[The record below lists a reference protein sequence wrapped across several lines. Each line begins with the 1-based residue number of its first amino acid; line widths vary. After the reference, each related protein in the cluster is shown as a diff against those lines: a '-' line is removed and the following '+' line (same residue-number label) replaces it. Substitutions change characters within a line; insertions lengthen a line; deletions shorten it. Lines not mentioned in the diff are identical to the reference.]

1 MVGFIV
7 SAILII
13 GGVIMY
19 LFPSK
24 NSNWVYGY
32 RTKLS
37 MKNQDTWK
45 VSQKIGGFSMIVFGI
60 IFLIITLVLELF
72 LENLFDEFLVIILLI
87 GSILM
92 LIFDEMYLRKIFNRD
107 GSRK

>member
-32 RTKLS
+32 RTRLS

-72 LENLFDEFLVIILLI
+72 LENLFDE
-87 GSILM
+87 
-92 LIFDEMYLRKIFNRD
+92 MYLRKIFNRD

>member
-13 GGVIMY
+13 CGVILY
-19 LFPSK
+19 FFPSK

-32 RTKLS
+32 RTRLS
-37 MKNQDTWK
+37 MKNQDTWE

-72 LENLFDEFLVIILLI
+72 LENLFDEVLVIILLI
-87 GSILM
+87 GSVLM

>member
-24 NSNWVYGY
+24 NSNWVSY
-32 RTKLS
+32 
-37 MKNQDTWK
+37 K
-45 VSQKIGGFSMIVFGI
+45 VINEEPRYMEGI
-60 IFLIITLVLELF
+60 T
-72 LENLFDEFLVIILLI
+72 ENWWI
-87 GSILM
+87 
-92 LIFDEMYLRKIFNRD
+92 
-107 GSRK
+107 

>member
-32 RTKLS
+32 RTRLS

-45 VSQKIGGFSMIVFGI
+45 VSQKI
-60 IFLIITLVLELF
+60 
-72 LENLFDEFLVIILLI
+72 
-87 GSILM
+87 
-92 LIFDEMYLRKIFNRD
+92 
-107 GSRK
+107 

>member
-32 RTKLS
+32 RTRLS

-60 IFLIITLVLELF
+60 IFLIIHNKYLES
-72 LENLFDEFLVIILLI
+72 I
-87 GSILM
+87 GFVSLTQTYQM
-92 LIFDEMYLRKIFNRD
+92 KH
-107 GSRK
+107 